1 MPKLYIGA
9 PMTMIS
15 AAFNSATNSSDS
27 AKSAFSS
34 VVLGSPRTA
43 VAAVVSKWGGVAP
56 LNHVPQC
63 CGLLIF
69 QWCNRLIYYFES
81 YLQGCLIFNTNTFIE
96 FPFNW
101 CFIKSAVILSEIL
114 NR

>member
-9 PMTMIS
+9 PITMIS

-43 VAAVVSKWGGVAP
+43 VAAVASKWG
-56 LNHVPQC
+56 
-63 CGLLIF
+63 
-69 QWCNRLIYYFES
+69 R
-81 YLQGCLIFNTNTFIE
+81 GCAAKSRTTMLW
-96 FPFNW
+96 PFN
-101 CFIKSAVILSEIL
+101 FSMV
-114 NR
+114 